1 MTFRERVEAL
11 LIRPIGHISHGA
23 NPSLKIHLLPNA
35 GTDRNVR
42 SFEYLAAPAVDQC
55 IVRQCSSFL
64 LSSICF
70 FTSQLVPFISR
81 QIAAKSR
88 SKTEHFHHVPSTEV
102 AKRSS
107 LTKSRL
113 NRRMRFIGRYS
124 AVFRNFVPP
133 FP

>member
-1 MTFRERVEAL
+1 
-11 LIRPIGHISHGA
+11 
-23 NPSLKIHLLPNA
+23 
-35 GTDRNVR
+35 
-42 SFEYLAAPAVDQC
+42 
-55 IVRQCSSFL
+55 
-64 LSSICF
+64 
-70 FTSQLVPFISR
+70 
-81 QIAAKSR
+81 
-88 SKTEHFHHVPSTEV
+88 V